1 MQNVPK
7 SHEPTI
13 SSGQPGATGSA
24 DAGSLEHPIATT
36 IENNAPTTTR
46 LNFMTNLPFVSLIGG
61 QGDSVAGVARISPNR
76 SKCTSVGDSRHFP
89 QGRVRSLAWNE
100 IDTPS
105 LTDESLADQYRLVNQ
120 ELCLQDAWGQA
131 AAMVDRVTAK
141 LRDYPWGEVLPT
153 TSDFVIFAVDVE
165 TTRLETSLRT
175 AARPED

>member
-1 MQNVPK
+1 M
-7 SHEPTI
+7 
-13 SSGQPGATGSA
+13 
-24 DAGSLEHPIATT
+24 
-36 IENNAPTTTR
+36 
-46 LNFMTNLPFVSLIGG
+46 
-61 QGDSVAGVARISPNR
+61 
-76 SKCTSVGDSRHFP
+76 
-89 QGRVRSLAWNE
+89 RSLAWNE